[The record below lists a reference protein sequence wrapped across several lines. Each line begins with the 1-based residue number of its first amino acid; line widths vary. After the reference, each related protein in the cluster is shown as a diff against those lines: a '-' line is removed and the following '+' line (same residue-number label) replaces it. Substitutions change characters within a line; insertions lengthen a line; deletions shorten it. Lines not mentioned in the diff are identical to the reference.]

1 MQNGLRIPVGVTA
14 ISDMMELKPS
24 EVKYWNRFNDVR
36 QLLNDYNLGA
46 LEKETLILRLHEIS
60 VKCVYDKNHH
70 YCTGIDNL
78 ISSIRLSY

>member
-36 QLLNDYNLGA
+36 QLLNDYN
-46 LEKETLILRLHEIS
+46 
-60 VKCVYDKNHH
+60 
-70 YCTGIDNL
+70 
-78 ISSIRLSY
+78 